1 MSATVASR
9 PAAPKKMKGRLVI
22 GACVVVVLAAMAWDT
37 KVVEI
42 GTEAE
47 LAGGFSAET
56 YGGEHFPA
64 IRDSVEA
71 RAVEAGELASAV
83 LEDSSA
89 AGQKYGVG
97 ESFGPVVPVTFSGTF
112 GEARSGIY
120 TVEADGVP
128 DEITIRVQTGPAIN
142 GTDLRDATG
151 EISFGEFTN
160 QIEYQNAGASIN
172 EAMKAAVLADID
184 TASLS
189 GKTVSVTGVFKLINP
204 KNWLVTPVS
213 MEVQ

>member
-1 MSATVASR
+1 MSAAVASR
-9 PAAPKKMKGRLVI
+9 PAAPNKLKGRLII
-22 GACVVVVLAAMAWDT
+22 GACVVVVLAVMAWDT

-42 GTEAE
+42 GSEAALE
-47 LAGGFSAET
+47 GGFSADT
-56 YGGEHFPA
+56 YGGEHFPDIQA
-64 IRDSVEA
+64 SVEE
-71 RAVEAGELASAV
+71 RAVEASELASAV
-83 LEDSSA
+83 LDDSTA

-97 ESFGPVVPVTFSGTF
+97 EGFGPVVPVTFTGTF

-120 TVEADGVP
+120 PVSVDGVS

-172 EAMKAAVLADID
+172 DAMKKAILANVD
-184 TASLS
+184 TANLE
-189 GKTVSVTGVFKLINP
+189 GKSVSVTGVFKLINP

-213 MEVQ
+213 LEVE

>member
-9 PAAPKKMKGRLVI
+9 PAAPNKLKGRLVI
-22 GACVVVVLAAMAWDT
+22 GACVVALLAVMAWDT
-37 KVVEI
+37 TVVKI
-42 GTEAE
+42 GSEAALE
-47 LAGGFSAET
+47 GGFSAAT
-56 YGGEHFPA
+56 YGVEHFPDIQA
-64 IRDSVEA
+64 SVEE
-71 RAVEAGELASAV
+71 RAVEASELASAV
-83 LEDSSA
+83 LDDSTA

-97 ESFGPVVPVTFSGTF
+97 EGFGPVVPVTFTGTF

-120 TVEADGVP
+120 PVTVDGVP
-128 DEITIRVQTGPAIN
+128 DDITIRVQTGPAIN

-172 EAMKAAVLADID
+172 DAMKQAVLADVD
-184 TASLS
+184 TANLS
-189 GKTVSVTGVFKLINP
+189 GKRVSVTGVFKLINP

-213 MEVQ
+213 LEVQ

>member
-1 MSATVASR
+1 MSAAVASR
-9 PAAPKKMKGRLVI
+9 PAAPNKLKGRLII
-22 GACVVVVLAAMAWDT
+22 GACVVVVLAVMAWDT

-42 GTEAE
+42 GSEAALE
-47 LAGGFSAET
+47 GGFSADT
-56 YGGEHFPA
+56 YGGEHFPDIQA
-64 IRDSVEA
+64 SVEE
-71 RAVEAGELASAV
+71 RAVEASELASAV
-83 LEDSSA
+83 LDDSTA

-97 ESFGPVVPVTFSGTF
+97 EGFGPVVPVTFTGTF

-120 TVEADGVP
+120 PVSVDGVS
-128 DEITIRVQTGPAIN
+128 DDITIRVQTGPAIN

-172 EAMKAAVLADID
+172 DAMKKAVLADVD
-184 TASLS
+184 TPNLD
-189 GKTVSVTGVFKLINP
+189 GKSVSVTGVFKLINP

-213 MEVQ
+213 LEVE